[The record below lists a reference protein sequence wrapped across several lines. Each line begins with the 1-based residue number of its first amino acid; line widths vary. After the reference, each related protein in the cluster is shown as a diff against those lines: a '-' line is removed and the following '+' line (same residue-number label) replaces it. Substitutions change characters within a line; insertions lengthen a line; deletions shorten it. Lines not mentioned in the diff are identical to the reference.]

1 MFITRIWLGLK
12 PTKHKAQPA
21 DFKRRMP
28 VQQRAA
34 DTIEVIL
41 QAAAQIL
48 QKEGRSALNTNHIAE
63 RAGISV
69 GTLYQYF
76 PNKQSILIE
85 IARRE
90 IERDRAAVMKAIADA
105 SQDSSIDPA
114 RLGIRALI
122 ASQKKQSKVRRAA
135 FEALMAEGIGQFA
148 SESSHAFQQITA
160 QIAMSRDRLFL
171 QNARKPTPTMLFVI
185 SRAIAGA
192 IRSTV
197 IEESPILQTPEFE
210 EELVHLVRSY
220 FAK

>member
-1 MFITRIWLGLK
+1 
-12 PTKHKAQPA
+12 
-21 DFKRRMP
+21 MP

-48 QKEGRSALNTNHIAE
+48 QKRGRSALNTNHIAE

-76 PNKQSILIE
+76 PNKQAILIE

-90 IERDRAAVMKAIADA
+90 IERDRAAVMKAIANA

-148 SESSHAFQQITA
+148 SESS
-160 QIAMSRDRLFL
+160 
-171 QNARKPTPTMLFVI
+171 
-185 SRAIAGA
+185 
-192 IRSTV
+192 
-197 IEESPILQTPEFE
+197 
-210 EELVHLVRSY
+210 
-220 FAK
+220 